1 MNKKNWFYI
10 ALACIAVSIAS
21 LFTSIIT
28 YTTESGK
35 QYSFSIIDLIGGSSN
50 FESIVYEQYNGPVIL
65 DITGTATAVLAVIA
79 VLAILCAVAGLVTLR
94 AQRSNIWQFILTLV
108 GLAGVA
114 VPSVALLVCI
124 FGYGKYYRGT
134 IGCGISP
141 IITPIA
147 MIISITVVIRRKNR
161 VAEELR
167 KEVEAKGLIR
177 EAKDL

>member
-10 ALACIAVSIAS
+10 AIACVAVSVAS

-28 YTTESGK
+28 YTTAAGK

-50 FESIVYEQYNGPVIL
+50 FEAIVCEEYKGPVVL
-65 DITGTATAVLAVIA
+65 DITGAATAVLAALA
-79 VLAILCAVAGLVTLR
+79 VLAILCAVTGLVTLR
-94 AQRSNIWQFILTLV
+94 AQRPNTWQFILTLA
-108 GLAGVA
+108 GLVGVA

-124 FGYGKYYRGT
+124 IGYGKYYKGT

-147 MIISITVVIRRKNR
+147 MIISMAVVIRRKNR
-161 VAEELR
+161 VAEEIC
-167 KEVEAKGLIR
+167 KEVEAKGLIH